1 MILCRLLLSYCGRI
15 MLNRLPTSL
24 RDVPLALI
32 LIAPTLTLVQMQP
45 LVAVTL
51 QVRDLN
57 GRAFARPIQIR
68 DDEGNP
74 LQTCQPDV
82 NGRCTVQ
89 LTRGLYQ
96 IEPMGTQLDP
106 LSAAAAVEIGGRWL
120 AITVGDEPLAYGFV
134 IDEGAVYFDNTPN
147 AARPQPI
154 RPTQADLAA
163 HFSEGDSA
171 TEASSLAA
179 ETPQA
184 TAHPPVSPS
193 TTVSA
198 QSADTTTHNRL
209 LLFVLTLTMGTVA
222 IWWLTARK
230 TQ

>member
-1 MILCRLLLSYCGRI
+1 M
-15 MLNRLPTSL
+15 NRLPTSL

-32 LIAPTLTLVQMQP
+32 LFAPMLTFVQMQP

-51 QVRDLN
+51 QVRHLN
-57 GRAFARPIQIR
+57 GRAFEQPIQIR
-68 DDEGNP
+68 DDEGEP

-89 LTRGLYQ
+89 LARGLYQ
-96 IEPMGTQLDP
+96 IEPMGTWLDP

-120 AITVGDEPLAYGFV
+120 AITVGDDPLAYGFV
-134 IDEGAVYFDNTPN
+134 IDAGAVYFDSTPDT
-147 AARPQPI
+147 ARPQPI
-154 RPTQADLAA
+154 RPTQADLVA
-163 HFSEGDSA
+163 HFSGHDNK
-171 TEASSLAA
+171 TEVSPLAV

-184 TAHPPVSPS
+184 TEHPPVAPA

-198 QSADTTTHNRL
+198 QSATTIHNWL
-209 LLFVLTLTMGTVA
+209 LLFVVTLAMGTVA
-222 IWWLTARK
+222 IWWLTVKK